1 MRCRIASK
9 SDFGKIC
16 NYKPEQIDEY
26 YANAF
31 GKNIIFKCQVPKRH
45 FALNIRFVL
54 KLDNFTTSAGG
65 RWSVFAGI
73 HKFKNSEDAK
83 KIIQAEGKRISSGV
97 QKTKLDT
104 FNINSE
110 LNIIPQFVQGT
121 LAWVYNSNANSTYV
135 QNTRTHTQYDL
146 TDEGYLKVLPPGT
159 DFIIGSIYN
168 GTTNVKQIC
177 DNFRFKDTDG
187 CGLNLSTGSK

>member
-9 SDFGKIC
+9 GDFGKIC

-26 YANAF
+26 YKNAF
-31 GKNIIFKCQVPKRH
+31 GRNIIFKCQVPKNH

-65 RWSVFAGI
+65 RWSVFAGL
-73 HKFKNSEDAK
+73 HPFKTSADAK
-83 KIIQAEGKRISSGV
+83 KTIQTEGQKIYKGV
-97 QKTKLDT
+97 KSTKLNT

-121 LAWVYNSNANSTYV
+121 LAWVYNSNINSTFV
-135 QNTRTHTQYDL
+135 KNTRTKTSYDI
-146 TDEGYLKVLPPGT
+146 TDEGYIKVLPPGT
-159 DFIIGSIYN
+159 EFIIGSIYN

-177 DNFRFKDTDG
+177 DNYRFKETDG
-187 CGLNLSTGSK
+187 CGLNLTQ